1 MQGCFRGVYGYFIY
15 LFNVI
20 LKCGFTGFEKLMT
33 KQLSHQI
40 EFTGDLDVLNKNVV
54 IKKIRNTLIL
64 EITPWT
70 ENVGVLIQPS
80 IIFGKFH
87 VHEVDQ

>member
-1 MQGCFRGVYGYFIY
+1 
-15 LFNVI
+15 
-20 LKCGFTGFEKLMT
+20 MT

-40 EFTGDLDVLNKNVV
+40 EFAGDLDVLNKNAV
-54 IKKIRNTLIL
+54 IKNIRNTLIL

-70 ENVGVLIQPS
+70 ENVGFLIQLS
-80 IIFGKFH
+80 LIFGKFH